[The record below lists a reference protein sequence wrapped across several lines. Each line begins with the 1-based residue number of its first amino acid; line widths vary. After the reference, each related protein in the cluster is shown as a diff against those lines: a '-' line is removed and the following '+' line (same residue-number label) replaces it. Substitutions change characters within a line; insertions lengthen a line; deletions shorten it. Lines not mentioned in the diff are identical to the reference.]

1 MNLPSLSIPEAVIL
15 IFLSAAAV
23 TDLFTRKIPNLLILL
38 FLFPGGFLLGPV
50 FLGRLLLITLLFYP
64 LTRFRLLGAGD
75 VKLLSVA
82 AGYFGMNRFLL
93 FLFAA
98 LLSAALPS
106 VILLLRGRRRAR
118 IPLAPFLLLG
128 CALSCAAA

>member
-1 MNLPSLSIPEAVIL
+1 MNIPQPVIPEILVL
-15 IFLSAAAV
+15 IFLSAAAAA
-23 TDLFTRKIPNLLILL
+23 DFCTRRIPNLLILL

-50 FLGRLLLITLLFYP
+50 FLERLFITALLFYP
-64 LTRFRLLGAGD
+64 LTRLRLLGAGD
-75 VKLLSVA
+75 VKLLAVA
-82 AGYFGMNRFLL
+82 AGYLGSDRFLF

-106 VILLLRGRRRAR
+106 IVLFLRGKRRAR

-128 CALSCAAA
+128 FALSSAVI